1 MSFYH
6 FNNIKI
12 SGIASA
18 IPSNSHSTELQT
30 SSDLGYLAASNL
42 LDLKK
47 IDKNEIGFV
56 IFLSKTPD
64 YRSPA
69 SAIVLQHRLQL
80 SIDCLA
86 FDVNI
91 GALGFLVG
99 LQIGSSLLNSLN
111 TQKGLIIIGDTNS
124 KQISKTDPLFHKFGD
139 AATAVLLEKKEVAMP
154 IYIQTFSSGINY
166 DAYMIAGGAFRT
178 NDKRKSYNLTSVV
191 SEGSFN
197 ELQFNLD
204 RMSTFFSEKIPIS
217 LMDFL
222 LNTKSNIISY
232 QEVLIQQ
239 TLPDLLNKLSIST
252 NIEPEKFGRYTN
264 KNLDYS
270 GCSIPLMLSNES
282 NQKRILACAYGEG
295 LSWGFADFSFEN
307 DVLLPTI
314 FSDEFYSNGHVTH
327 DI

>member
-30 SSDLGYLAASNL
+30 SSDLGYVAARKL
-42 LDLKK
+42 IEEKK
-47 IDKNEIGFV
+47 IDKNEIGVV
-56 IFLSKTPD
+56 IFLTKTPD

-80 SIDCLA
+80 PIDCLA

-99 LQIGSSLLNSLN
+99 MQIGCSLLNSLN
-111 TQKGLIIIGDTNS
+111 TQKGLIVIGDTNS
-124 KQISKTDPLFHKFGD
+124 KQIAITDSLYDKFGD
-139 AATAVLLEKKEVAMP
+139 ASAAILIEKKETAMP
-154 IYIQTFSSGINY
+154 IYIQTFSSGNNY

-178 NDKRKSYNLTSVV
+178 NDKRKSYNLTSVI

-197 ELQFNLD
+197 ELQYNIQ
-204 RMSTFFSEKIPIS
+204 RMSAFFSEKIPVS

-222 LNTKSNIISY
+222 LNTKSNITSY

-239 TLPDLLNKLSIST
+239 TLPDLLNKLALSI
-252 NIEPEKFGRYTN
+252 NIEPEKLVRHTN
-264 KNLDYS
+264 NNLDYS

-282 NQKRILACAYGEG
+282 SKKRILTCAYGEG
-295 LSWGFADFSFEN
+295 LSWGFADFSIEN
-307 DVLLPTI
+307 DVLIPTL
-314 FSDEFYSNGHVTH
+314 FSDEFYTNGHVTH